1 MNNENA
7 VEKFSKRYVV
17 KKRLVIQ
24 HLDHLCQPE
33 RKKEKREESRKRANL
48 EEKRKRFEDYNWEAI
63 YREGKLKKTLKVAVL
78 DMYIAKTKTT
88 PKQDY
93 T

>member
-17 KKRLVIQ
+17 EKRLVIQ
-24 HLDHLCQPE
+24 YLDPLRQLK
-33 RKKEKREESRKRANL
+33 RKKEKRAESRKRANL

-63 YREGKLKKTLKVAVL
+63 YREVN
-78 DMYIAKTKTT
+78 
-88 PKQDY
+88 
-93 T
+93 